1 MTVRVVEVSEPGG
14 PEVLKVATR
23 ADPVAGAGEVVVE
36 IARATVNPS
45 DLGVRS
51 GATLRRVPDIR
62 LPFVP
67 GWDLCGVVA
76 EVGPDVEGLAVGDR
90 VVGMI
95 PWVPIRGRVGAYAEA
110 AAVEAS
116 WLAPVPP
123 DLDAGL
129 AATVPLS
136 GLTAAQG
143 LELLG
148 LGPGATVLVTGASGA
163 VGWFAAQLARQQGCR
178 VLAMGSHR
186 DEAWIER
193 LGAEAIPRGADLGRI
208 ETVDAVFDAV
218 PLGPGVTA
226 PLREGGAVVFT
237 RPPSGEPPPGI
248 RYSTVWVEPRAAM
261 LGDLATQVATGRL
274 LTRVA
279 RELPLG
285 DAPHAHQLA
294 EAGGLRGKVVLDAQ
308 R

>member
-1 MTVRVVEVSEPGG
+1 MSVRVIEVAEVGG

-23 ADPVAGAGEVVVE
+23 KDPLAGAGEVVVE

-45 DLGVRS
+45 DLGARS
-51 GATLRRVPDIR
+51 GATLRRVPDLR

-67 GWDLCGVVA
+67 GWDLCGTVSA
-76 EVGPDVEGLAVGDR
+76 VGPGVEGLVVGDR
-90 VVGMI
+90 VVGLI

-116 WLAPVPP
+116 WLARVPA

-129 AATVPLS
+129 GATVPLG

-148 LGPGATVLVTGASGA
+148 AAPGATVLVTGASGA
-163 VGWFAAQLARQQGCR
+163 VGWFAAQLARRQGCR
-178 VLAMGSHR
+178 VLAVASHQ
-186 DEAWIER
+186 DEPWVER
-193 LGAEAIPRGADLGRI
+193 LGVEVVPRSTELERI

-218 PLGPGVTA
+218 PLGPSVTA
-226 PLREGGAVVFT
+226 PLRRGGTVVFT
-237 RPPSGEPPPGI
+237 RPPPGEPPPGVD
-248 RYSTVWVEPRAAM
+248 YATVWVEPRPAM
-261 LGDLATQVATGRL
+261 LEELALQVATGSL

-279 RELPLG
+279 HELPLG
-285 DAPHAHQLA
+285 DAPRAHALV
-294 EAGGLRGKVVLDAQ
+294 EAGGLRGKVVLDA
-308 R
+308 RR